1 MEVENEGG
9 QDEVK
14 IWEDYESVCSK
25 LNMDK
30 ESMDSAWKSYTDIRD
45 YYTLEVSQINRTE
58 GLCLS
63 TCKRCIN
70 IQSYKQLLF
79 LPKF

>member
-1 MEVENEGG
+1 MEVETEGG

-45 YYTLEVSQINRTE
+45 YYTLEVSQINKTE
-58 GLCLS
+58 GLS
-63 TCKRCIN
+63 TCKRVIDSIKC
-70 IQSYKQLLF
+70 SVL
-79 LPKF
+79 